1 MPKKIDPAL
10 RERAVRLGMA
20 RESVRRWVT
29 QADIDDR
36 SAGDNLGG
44 VGGDQATEGGESS
57 VAGDDDILKAAT
69 VFFAGGASSPQ
80 R

>member
-29 QADIDDR
+29 QAYIDDR
-36 SAGDNLGG
+36 LAEDNLGG
-44 VGGDQATEGGESS
+44 VGGDQATDGGDRRLRGRRHPQG
-57 VAGDDDILKAAT
+57 GDGFLRR
-69 VFFAGGASSPQ
+69 GASSPQ